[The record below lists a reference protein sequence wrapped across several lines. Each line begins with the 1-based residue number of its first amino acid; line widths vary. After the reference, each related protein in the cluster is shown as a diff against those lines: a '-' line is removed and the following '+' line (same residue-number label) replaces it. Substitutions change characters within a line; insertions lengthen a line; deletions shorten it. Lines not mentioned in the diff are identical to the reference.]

1 MTNITPRQV
10 ELVQTSFEQVAPI
23 ANTAAALF
31 YSRLFELDPAIR
43 PMFTAELSDQGRKLM
58 QMLAIVVHGLKVV
71 TDVVPAVQSLGKR
84 HAGYGVTAEQYQTV
98 GEALLWTLGQG
109 LGDAFTPEVRDAWST
124 AYTIVAQ
131 TAIGAGYSQN

>member
-23 ANTAAALF
+23 ADTAAALF

-71 TDVVPAVQSLGKR
+71 TDVMPAVQSLGKR

-131 TAIGAGYSQN
+131 TAIGAGYSRN

>member
-23 ANTAAALF
+23 ADTAAALF

>member
-23 ANTAAALF
+23 ADTAAALF

-43 PMFTAELSDQGRKLM
+43 PMFKAELSDQGRKLM
-58 QMLAIVVHGLKVV
+58 QTLAIVVHGLKALN
-71 TDVVPAVQSLGKR
+71 DVVPAVEALGKR
-84 HAGYGVTAEQYQTV
+84 HTGYGVTAEQYQTV

-109 LGDAFTPEVRDAWST
+109 LGDAFTPEVRDAWTT

-131 TAIGAGYSQN
+131 TAIGAGYSHN

>member
-23 ANTAAALF
+23 ADTAAALF

-109 LGDAFTPEVRDAWST
+109 LGDAFTPEVRDAWTT

>member
-23 ANTAAALF
+23 ADTAAALF

-71 TDVVPAVQSLGKR
+71 TDVMPAVQSLGKR

-109 LGDAFTPEVRDAWST
+109 LGDAFTPEVRDAWTT